1 MDIKEKSKREM
12 SFYKTQKLI
21 RSTKWKLNQIY
32 ETGIV
37 PDVAHYKDVEIVF
50 GPMHIYAM
58 FKNRLDKF
66 PYRFIS
72 PNMFEVEVDNHRVKC
87 RIDTVQKDALIFHA
101 DLDQSHFIIE
111 MEKAV

>member
-1 MDIKEKSKREM
+1 MDIKQQTNRES
-12 SFYKTQKLI
+12 SFYKTKKLI

-37 PDVAHYKDVEIVF
+37 PDVARYKDVEVVF

-72 PNMFEVEVDNHRVKC
+72 SNMFEVEVDNHRVKC
-87 RIDTVQKDALIFHA
+87 RIDTLEDNALVFHA
-101 DLDQSHFIIE
+101 DLAQSHFIIE
-111 MEKAV
+111 MEKAG